1 MHVVSFSCLH
11 GELNDARCSYF
22 AKIGSMLRETCNK
35 LCRLITPFKQSYLCK
50 HLRAL
55 QTYFTNHVGGLSNV
69 LKRERELNV
78 LYNARYFERILSET
92 RWDARRFTAFN
103 TCSDVHTFWNVI
115 GWLCLSQ
122 CRERQ
127 GRGLRL
133 CQAVEMTAFIAR
145 SFVSLRCTDPKNK
158 HHCHCQRWHSLA
170 PHEVA

>member
-35 LCRLITPFKQSYLCK
+35 LCRLITHFKQSYLCK

-92 RWDARRFTAFN
+92 GNKRKCMVR
-103 TCSDVHTFWNVI
+103 
-115 GWLCLSQ
+115 
-122 CRERQ
+122 
-127 GRGLRL
+127 
-133 CQAVEMTAFIAR
+133 CQAVHRFQYMFRCPYILKYYRLIVLKSMPWTPRQGLAALSSCR
-145 SFVSLRCTDPKNK
+145 NDSVYRTLLRVITLYWSEK
-158 HHCHCQRWHSLA
+158 
-170 PHEVA
+170 